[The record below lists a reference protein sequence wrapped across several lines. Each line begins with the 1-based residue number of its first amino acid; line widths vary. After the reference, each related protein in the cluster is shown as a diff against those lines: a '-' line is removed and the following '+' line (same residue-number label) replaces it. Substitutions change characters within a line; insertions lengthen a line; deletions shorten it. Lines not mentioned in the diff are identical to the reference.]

1 MTNVVPVANNNN
13 NATSTNNNNNNNNMK
28 LVKSSRNNSL
38 VPKSGTNNYQT
49 TKSIGSTLTKEK
61 TKALARLD
69 ENRPLKN
76 LQSANLARPL
86 KNQPLP
92 LTPAKKRSSLARPIR
107 VYDSFSQPT
116 KLMSANYAFQNLQKT
131 TSEST
136 YEEDEHEETGWP
148 IRLRLEQ
155 MLELT
160 LPQTKRKRK
169 KKTSMML
176 MKQQQSNRHACKD
189 TERLLRVLSVN
200 NVDQDNRYNVTRCS
214 VM

>member
-1 MTNVVPVANNNN
+1 
-13 NATSTNNNNNNNNMK
+13 MK
-28 LVKSSRNNSL
+28 LVKSSKNNNL
-38 VPKSGTNNYQT
+38 IPKSGMNNYQM
-49 TKSIGSTLTKEK
+49 TKSISSTLTKEN

-76 LQSANLARPL
+76 LQSTNLARSL

-92 LTPAKKRSSLARPIR
+92 LTPAKKRSSLARPVR
-107 VYDSFSQPT
+107 VYDSFSQPR
-116 KLMSANYAFQNLQKT
+116 KLMSTNYAFQNLQKT

-176 MKQQQSNRHACKD
+176 MKQQQSNKHACKD